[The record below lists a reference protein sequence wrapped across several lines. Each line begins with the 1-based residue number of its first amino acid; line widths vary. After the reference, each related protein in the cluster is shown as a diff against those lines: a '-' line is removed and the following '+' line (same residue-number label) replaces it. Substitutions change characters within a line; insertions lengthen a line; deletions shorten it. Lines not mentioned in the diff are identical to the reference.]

1 VFRDSIGIGFSTSA
15 TMSIDRRHFLKF
27 SALSLAATAVP
38 PVAHADASVASTDVR
53 PADKSLDILILGGTG
68 LTGPHQVRYAL
79 ARGHRI
85 TIFNRGRKQPEWPG
99 DVQQLLGDRDKNDY
113 ASIEAEIKKGRRW
126 DICIDNPSSV
136 PAWIRDAAKAV
147 KSRVGGYMMISSL
160 SAYADN
166 ATPGADETAA
176 LAKFDDSA
184 LKETMTSLRADM
196 NKYAGLKAA
205 TEAETLKHF
214 GKQATIVRPGL
225 IVGPGDETDRFS
237 YWPLRL
243 RRGGEVLC
251 PGDGRD
257 PVKFIDSRDLGEW
270 MIRLAEQQARG
281 AFNAIGPDYELD
293 MAALLYGIRA
303 STKEGAKLVFVPAE
317 FLEAQQVSPWGDM
330 PVWIPGSGETAGF
343 HTRSNAKAIAAGLT
357 FRSLADTVDA
367 TLAWFDAQ
375 PEERRKAGPRAGI
388 KPEREIEVLAAW
400 KAKRAGT

>member
-1 VFRDSIGIGFSTSA
+1 MG
-15 TMSIDRRHFLKF
+15 IDRRELLKLG
-27 SALSLAATAVP
+27 ALGLAAAAAGGAQADTA
-38 PVAHADASVASTDVR
+38 AAEDHAKAEIPRAGK
-53 PADKSLDILILGGTG
+53 PLDILILGGTG

-79 ARGHRI
+79 ARGHRV

-99 DVQQLLGDRDKNDY
+99 DVEQLLGDRDKNDY
-113 ASIEAEIKKGRRW
+113 ASIAAQIKQGRRW
-126 DICIDNPSSV
+126 DVCIDNPSSV
-136 PAWIRDAAKAV
+136 PVWIRDAAAV
-147 KSRVGGYMMISSL
+147 VKGRVGGYMMISSL

-166 ATPGADETAA
+166 IAPGADENAV
-176 LAKFDDSA
+176 LAKLDGDP
-184 LKETMTSLRADM
+184 LKETMASLRADM
-196 NKYAGLKAA
+196 GKYSGLKAA

-257 PVKFIDSRDLGEW
+257 LVKFIDSRDLGEW
-270 MIRLAEQQARG
+270 MIRLAERNARG
-281 AFNAIGPDYELD
+281 AFNAIGPDYDLD

-303 STKEGAKLVFVPAE
+303 STTQGAKLTFVPAD
-317 FLEAQQVSPWGDM
+317 FLEAQQVTPWGDM
-330 PVWIPGSGETAGF
+330 PVWVPGSGDSAGF

-357 FRSLADTVDA
+357 FRSIADTVEA

-375 PEERRKAGPRAGI
+375 PEERRKAGPRSGI
-388 KPEREIEVLAAW
+388 KPEREAAVLAAW
-400 KAKRAGT
+400 KAKKQGA